1 MRCRC
6 YVTGPFMCRWVTAC
20 MHILECI
27 LHALQISQIGTYGRF
42 DARPKLRN
50 GILSI
55 EVHHIVILSI

>member
-1 MRCRC
+1 MLC
-6 YVTGPFMCRWVTAC
+6 YGAVYVQGGHG
-20 MHILECI
+20 MHAYIYSI